1 MVVYAA
7 LMDYYAALGW
17 GKFGYYTF
25 FLTLVL
31 DLPALAAFGIGMV
44 ETPGTASLLL
54 VANRVVVL
62 SANGGNSMLVSFH
75 PGFLSSCGHYFCSI
89 FYFKVL

>member
-75 PGFLSSCGHYFCSI
+75 PDFLSSCGHYFCSI